1 MQTIEVV
8 AAVIEHDQRVL
19 AARRKEPVDG
29 AVWEFPGGKI
39 EAGES
44 LEQALTREIQEELG
58 VTLQAMW
65 PLDTIECDYSDFHL
79 IMHCFGTHLPQGQEP
94 KPLVHD
100 ELRWLEYS
108 DLLTI
113 DWIRAD
119 RKLAE
124 ATGVAWGELF
134 YTSHGC

>member
-8 AAVIEHDQRVL
+8 AAVIEHDQKVL

-29 AVWEFPGGKI
+29 AFWEFPGGKI

-44 LEQALTREIQEELG
+44 PEQALTREIKEELD
-58 VTLQAMW
+58 VTLQSMW

-79 IMHCFGTHLPQGQEP
+79 IMHCFGTHLPHGQEP
-94 KPLVHD
+94 KAIVHD
-100 ELRWLEYS
+100 ELTWLEYS

-119 RKLAE
+119 LSLIHISEPTRL
-124 ATGVAWGELF
+124 L
-134 YTSHGC
+134 